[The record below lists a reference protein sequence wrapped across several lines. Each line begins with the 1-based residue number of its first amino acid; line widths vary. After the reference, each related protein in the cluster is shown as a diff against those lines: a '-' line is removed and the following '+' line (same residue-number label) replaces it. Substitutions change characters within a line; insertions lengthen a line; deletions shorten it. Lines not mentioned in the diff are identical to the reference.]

1 MTRAARRVTTV
12 TLAAL
17 SLLLVSVLVLV
28 DPALAAD
35 SEPAH
40 AVAREA
46 SGFGTGL
53 WDGMMLAAGFGVLLG
68 FVVFGMSSPGEIDR
82 AGHGH
87 EDHGDQQ
94 MAP

>member
-12 TLAAL
+12 MLAAL
-17 SLLLVSVLVLV
+17 SVSTLSVLVLV

-35 SEPAH
+35 SEPVH

-53 WDGMMLAAGFGVLLG
+53 WDGMMLAAVFGVVLG
-68 FVVFGMSSPGEIDR
+68 FVVFAMSSPGEIHR
-82 AGHGH
+82 AGH
-87 EDHGDQQ
+87 DHDGRGDQQ